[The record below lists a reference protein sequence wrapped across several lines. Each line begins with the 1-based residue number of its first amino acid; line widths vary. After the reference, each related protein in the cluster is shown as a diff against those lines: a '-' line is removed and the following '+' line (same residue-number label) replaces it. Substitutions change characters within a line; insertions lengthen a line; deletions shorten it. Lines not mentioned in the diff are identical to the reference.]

1 MEHNH
6 TIQLESESEPANKKP
21 SDHDILTS
29 SLSTTREIG
38 SHCHAKLS
46 VKQYSIRVV
55 ESNSARAV
63 GHGGVPVLLN
73 MFYDW
78 HRSDAKNRHVA
89 LRKAILNVLKH
100 CTNLSK

>member
-1 MEHNH
+1 MQSCPLKH
-6 TIQLESESEPANKKP
+6 
-21 SDHDILTS
+21 
-29 SLSTTREIG
+29 
-38 SHCHAKLS
+38 S
-46 VKQYSIRVV
+46 VRVV

-63 GHGGVPVLLN
+63 GHGGVPILLN

-100 CTNLSK
+100 CTNLSKYTPVVCLYLKMLLCD